1 MASLHNLDLNL
12 LVLFETLMS
21 ERHVTRAAERANL
34 SQSAMSHALNRLREQ
49 LNDPILVR
57 TDQGMQPTP
66 RAIAMLPAVR
76 QSLKLIE
83 RTITPPEK
91 FVPAESERRFVIA
104 STDYFE
110 MAVLPDLVSRLQQI
124 APRVSIEMELISS
137 RHSAQRLEEHSVDLL
152 VGLDETEEMTSH
164 LIKDPWI
171 SEEQVCLV
179 RESNEHVETQLSLEQ
194 YVESPH
200 VVFVDL
206 IGGGES
212 SRIDSW
218 LEEQGLARRFVSRNL
233 NYLAAARIV
242 EKTQAIMTLPKQLAI
257 LLCQMLPLRLAKP
270 PPGLPALDMTV
281 IYHPFFAR
289 RPSTQ
294 WLKMQVEEVGHRLL
308 QNREHQKGAIEF
320 PRQKQ

>member
-1 MASLHNLDLNL
+1 MTSLHNLDLNL
-12 LVLFETLMS
+12 LVTFETLMT
-21 ERHVTRAAERANL
+21 ERHITRAAERVHL

-49 LNDPILVR
+49 LGDPILVR

-66 RAIAMLPAVR
+66 RAMAMLPAVR

-83 RTITPPEK
+83 RTIAPPED

-110 MAVLPDLVSRLQQI
+110 IAVLPDLVSYLQRI
-124 APRVSIEMELISS
+124 APRVSVEMELISS
-137 RHSAQRLEEHSVDLL
+137 RFSAQRLEDHSVDLL
-152 VGLDETEEMTSH
+152 VGLDETEEMPSH
-164 LIKDPWI
+164 LIKEHWI

-179 RESNEHVETQLSLEQ
+179 GESNESVESKLSLEQ

-206 IGGGES
+206 VGGGES

-218 LEEQGLARRFVSRNL
+218 LEQQGLARHFISRNL

-242 EKTQAIMTLPKQLAI
+242 VKTEAIMTLPRQLAI
-257 LLCQMLPLRLAKP
+257 LLCQMLPVRLVKP
-270 PPGLPALDMTV
+270 PLGLPALDMTV
-281 IYHPFFAR
+281 ICHPFFAR

-294 WLKMQVEEVGHRLL
+294 WLKVQVAEFGNRLL
-308 QNREHQKGAIEF
+308 QAREHVK
-320 PRQKQ
+320 